1 MGHWTMEQ
9 LTHLHD
15 LEAQIN
21 QLVKINIIPISKGGL
36 DEGYGTSIIWDARI
50 YRRGVMGPRP
60 VEVFELIGAGV
71 SEEEAKKWVDQTE
84 KAVAT
89 LNRLYPVLL
98 PAIAERVKAIE
109 AAVPAAL
116 PEVVPEAE

>member
-1 MGHWTMEQ
+1 MGQWTLEQ
-9 LTHLHD
+9 LKHLHD
-15 LEAQIN
+15 LEAQVSP
-21 QLVKINIIPISKGGL
+21 LAKINIIPISKGGL
-36 DEGYGTSIIWDARI
+36 DEGYGTSIIWDARL

-60 VEVFELIGAGV
+60 VTEDELVAADV
-71 SEEEAKKWVDQTE
+71 SPEEAAKWVSQTE

-116 PEVVPEAE
+116 PEGA